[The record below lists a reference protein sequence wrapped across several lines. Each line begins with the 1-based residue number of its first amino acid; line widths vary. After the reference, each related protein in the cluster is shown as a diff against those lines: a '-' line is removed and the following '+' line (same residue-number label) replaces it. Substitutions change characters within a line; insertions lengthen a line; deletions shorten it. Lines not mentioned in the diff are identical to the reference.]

1 MAWQLDISAMTSQET
16 NKIEISMCNPTQ
28 LFERCKILKA
38 EKDRAYAEKIRQE
51 RRLIDETIK
60 TNKAQS
66 GEQNQMTEIWLTVD
80 SCFWTSQASLDSFCM
95 ASSAAAK
102 PRARPRKVIAIQDLD
117 ALKAKKQQLKQDL
130 KEMNKTVKV
139 QQQKKRRLMKAAHN
153 LHDEDLLWLL
163 RERQTQRS
171 EDPNST
177 QDQNG
182 DAAEDLSAENVEPN
196 ETVNSEEHV
205 NRTSDGAQSNE

>member
-1 MAWQLDISAMTSQET
+1 MAWLQFAT
-16 NKIEISMCNPTQ
+16 
-28 LFERCKILKA
+28 
-38 EKDRAYAEKIRQE
+38 
-51 RRLIDETIK
+51 
-60 TNKAQS
+60 QS

-80 SCFWTSQASLDSFCM
+80 SCIWTSQASLDSFCM

-171 EDPNST
+171 EDPNSA

>member
-1 MAWQLDISAMTSQET
+1 M
-16 NKIEISMCNPTQ
+16 
-28 LFERCKILKA
+28 
-38 EKDRAYAEKIRQE
+38 
-51 RRLIDETIK
+51 
-60 TNKAQS
+60 
-66 GEQNQMTEIWLTVD
+66 
-80 SCFWTSQASLDSFCM
+80 
-95 ASSAAAK
+95 
-102 PRARPRKVIAIQDLD
+102 
-117 ALKAKKQQLKQDL
+117 
-130 KEMNKTVKV
+130 KV

-171 EDPNST
+171 EDPNSA

>member
-1 MAWQLDISAMTSQET
+1 MRSNAFNLLPKSCENVVGHVMESVHILALCLHCNMACLQFAT
-16 NKIEISMCNPTQ
+16 
-28 LFERCKILKA
+28 
-38 EKDRAYAEKIRQE
+38 
-51 RRLIDETIK
+51 
-60 TNKAQS
+60 QS
-66 GEQNQMTEIWLTVD
+66 GEQNQMTEIWLTAD
-80 SCFWTSQASLDSFCM
+80 SCFWTSQASLDGFCM

-171 EDPNST
+171 EDPTSA

-196 ETVNSEEHV
+196 DTLNSEEHV
-205 NRTSDGAQSNE
+205 NRTSDGAQPNE